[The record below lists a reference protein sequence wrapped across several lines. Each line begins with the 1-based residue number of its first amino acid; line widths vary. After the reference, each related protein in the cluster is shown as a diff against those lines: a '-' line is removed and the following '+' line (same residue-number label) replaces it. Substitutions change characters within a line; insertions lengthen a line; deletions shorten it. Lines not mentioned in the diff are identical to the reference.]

1 MATAVSITGR
11 RHFLKLSAEVL
22 PVGTAGYLYV
32 LKHPLR
38 REFDSY
44 LGRALAGGLFQV
56 RRYGRKS
63 RQKRQ
68 ETTPKKLRA
77 IYQTRNLIFFFVK

>member
-56 RRYGRKS
+56 RMWGKILTTKNKKQLQKS
-63 RQKRQ
+63 
-68 ETTPKKLRA
+68 
-77 IYQTRNLIFFFVK
+77 